1 MKNRFWLNL
10 FLILIGVVI
19 GTLIAHLTTGVN
31 GLSWLA
37 FGLDFGTNAPVT
49 VDLGI
54 MTLTFGIRLSISVA
68 TVICT
73 AISLIVGKFL
83 VRK

>member
-1 MKNRFWLNL
+1 MKNKFWLNL

-19 GTLIAHLTTGVN
+19 GTLIAHLTAGVN

-37 FGLDFGTNAPVT
+37 FGMDFGTEAPVT

-54 MTLTFGIRLSISVA
+54 MTVTFGIRIAITVA
-68 TVICT
+68 TVVCT
-73 AISLIVGKFL
+73 AVSLLVGKFL

>member
-1 MKNRFWLNL
+1 MKNKFWLNI

-19 GTLIAHLTTGVN
+19 GTLIAHLTAGVN

-37 FGLDFGTNAPVT
+37 FGMDFGTEAPVT

-54 MTLTFGIRLSISVA
+54 MTVTFGIRIAITVA
-68 TVICT
+68 TVVCT
-73 AISLIVGKFL
+73 AVSLLVGKFL